1 MAERDAVDEKTAE
14 RGRLDDQAVARLLER
29 LEETLG
35 RLEGMPGPSA
45 EAALDA
51 VAILAEVYG
60 EALSRV
66 MDRAPAG
73 TAVAAALADDELLGH
88 LLVLHD
94 IHPEPLR
101 RRVERALDGLASV
114 LRTHGVEARL
124 AEVTADVARV
134 RLTGGCS
141 SGSEPVR
148 QAVEQAVR
156 AVAPEL
162 GTVEVSRA
170 APAAFV
176 PAEALL
182 TRPGGPV

>member
-1 MAERDAVDEKTAE
+1 MAEPD
-14 RGRLDDQAVARLLER
+14 RLDDQAVARLLER

-35 RLEGMPGPSA
+35 RLESTPGPTA
-45 EAALDA
+45 ETALDA

-60 EALSRV
+60 EALARV

-73 TAVAAALADDELLGH
+73 SAVAAALADDELLGH

-101 RRVERALDGLASV
+101 RRVERALDGLAGA
-114 LRTHGVEARL
+114 LRAQGVEARL
-124 AEVTADVARV
+124 ADVTDDVARV

-148 QAVEQAVR
+148 LAVEQAVR
-156 AVAPEL
+156 AVAPEVE
-162 GTVEVSRA
+162 TVEVSRA
-170 APAAFV
+170 APVAFV
-176 PAEALL
+176 PADALL
-182 TRPGGPV
+182 VRPGGAA

>member
-1 MAERDAVDEKTAE
+1 MAERD
-14 RGRLDDQAVARLLER
+14 RLDDQTVARLLER

-35 RLEGMPGPSA
+35 RLEDTPGPTA

-60 EALSRV
+60 EALARV

-101 RRVERALDGLASV
+101 RRVERALDGLAAA
-114 LRTHGVEARL
+114 LRSQGVEARL
-124 AEVTADVARV
+124 TDVTGDVARV

-141 SGSEPVR
+141 SGAEPVR
-148 QAVEQAVR
+148 RAVEQAVR
-156 AVAPEL
+156 TVAPEVE
-162 GTVEVSRA
+162 TVEVSRA
-170 APAAFV
+170 APVAFV
-176 PAEALL
+176 PADALL
-182 TRPGGPV
+182 VRPGGAA

>member
-1 MAERDAVDEKTAE
+1 MAEPD
-14 RGRLDDQAVARLLER
+14 RLDDQAVARLLER

-35 RLEGMPGPSA
+35 RLEGMPGPTA
-45 EAALDA
+45 ETALDA

-60 EALSRV
+60 EALARV

-73 TAVAAALADDELLGH
+73 SAVAAALADDELLGH

-101 RRVERALDGLASV
+101 RRVERALDGLAGA
-114 LRTHGVEARL
+114 LRAQGVEARL
-124 AEVTADVARV
+124 ADVTDDVARV

-148 QAVEQAVR
+148 LAVEQAVR
-156 AVAPEL
+156 AVAPEVE
-162 GTVEVSRA
+162 TVEVSRA
-170 APAAFV
+170 APVAFV
-176 PAEALL
+176 PADALL
-182 TRPGGPV
+182 VRPGGAA